1 MKIIKILFLSSTL
14 LTLSAC
20 SMFQF
25 GGTKTKPVEVVNIEE
40 RPPMFHPPLPMEMQ
54 MVNFDWEILT
64 PDIMREYLQLVEE
77 GKAPKQAYYALT
89 TKDYENISNN
99 MAEIRRYTR
108 DILAIVEY
116 YRSLDDEEED
126 QYSLIGVET
135 IGQSS
140 GMEGEG
146 EEEDVFLKL

>member
-1 MKIIKILFLSSTL
+1 MKVIRILFISYTL

-25 GGTKTKPVEVVNIEE
+25 GGNKTKPVEVVNIEE

-64 PDIMREYLQLVEE
+64 PDIMREYLQLIEE

-99 MAEIRRYTR
+99 MAEIKRYTR

-126 QYSLIGVET
+126 DG
-135 IGQSS
+135 
-140 GMEGEG
+140 
-146 EEEDVFLKL
+146 

>member
-1 MKIIKILFLSSTL
+1 MKVIRIIFISFTL

-25 GGTKTKPVEVVNIEE
+25 GGAKTKPVEVVNIEE

-64 PDIMREYLQLVEE
+64 PDIKREYLQLIEE

-99 MAEIRRYTR
+99 MAEIKRYTR

-116 YRSLDDEEED
+116 YRSLDDEEE
-126 QYSLIGVET
+126 
-135 IGQSS
+135 
-140 GMEGEG
+140 
-146 EEEDVFLKL
+146 EDG

>member
-1 MKIIKILFLSSTL
+1 MKVIRILFISFTL

-20 SMFQF
+20 SLFQF
-25 GGTKTKPVEVVNIEE
+25 GGAKTKPIEVVNIEE

-64 PDIMREYLQLVEE
+64 PDIMREYLQLIEE
-77 GKAPKQAYYALT
+77 GKAPRQAYYALT

-126 QYSLIGVET
+126 DG
-135 IGQSS
+135 
-140 GMEGEG
+140 
-146 EEEDVFLKL
+146 

>member
-1 MKIIKILFLSSTL
+1 MKVIRIIFISFTL

-20 SMFQF
+20 SLFQF
-25 GGTKTKPVEVVNIEE
+25 GGAKTKPVEVINIEE

-64 PDIMREYLQLVEE
+64 PDIMKEYLQLIEE

-99 MAEIRRYTR
+99 MAEIKRYTR

-116 YRSLDDEEED
+116 YRSLDDEEE
-126 QYSLIGVET
+126 
-135 IGQSS
+135 
-140 GMEGEG
+140 
-146 EEEDVFLKL
+146 EDG

>member
-1 MKIIKILFLSSTL
+1 MKVIRILFISFTL

-25 GGTKTKPVEVVNIEE
+25 GGAKTKPIEVVNIEE

-64 PDIMREYLQLVEE
+64 PDIMREYLQLIEE
-77 GKAPKQAYYALT
+77 GKAPRQAYYALT

-126 QYSLIGVET
+126 G
-135 IGQSS
+135 
-140 GMEGEG
+140 
-146 EEEDVFLKL
+146 

>member
-1 MKIIKILFLSSTL
+1 MKIL
-14 LTLSAC
+14 LTASLIILMAGC
-20 SMFQF
+20 SLFPI
-25 GGTKTKPVEVVNIEE
+25 GGTRTKPVEVVNIEE

-54 MVNFDWEILT
+54 LVAVDWEILT
-64 PDIMREYLQLVEE
+64 PEILQEYLKLVEE
-77 GKAPKQAYYALT
+77 GKAPRQAYYALT

-126 QYSLIGVET
+126 DG
-135 IGQSS
+135 
-140 GMEGEG
+140 
-146 EEEDVFLKL
+146 

>member
-1 MKIIKILFLSSTL
+1 MKAIRILFISFTL

-25 GGTKTKPVEVVNIEE
+25 GGSKTKPIEVVNIEE

-64 PDIMREYLQLVEE
+64 PDIMREYLQLIEE

-116 YRSLDDEEED
+116 YRSLDDEEE
-126 QYSLIGVET
+126 
-135 IGQSS
+135 
-140 GMEGEG
+140 
-146 EEEDVFLKL
+146 EDG

>member
-1 MKIIKILFLSSTL
+1 MKVIRIIFISFTL

-25 GGTKTKPVEVVNIEE
+25 GGAKTKPVEVVNIEE

-64 PDIMREYLQLVEE
+64 PDIMREYLQLIEE

-126 QYSLIGVET
+126 DG
-135 IGQSS
+135 
-140 GMEGEG
+140 
-146 EEEDVFLKL
+146 

>member
-1 MKIIKILFLSSTL
+1 MKAIRILFISFTL

-25 GGTKTKPVEVVNIEE
+25 GGSKTKPVEVVNIEE

-64 PDIMREYLQLVEE
+64 PDIMKEYLQLIEE

-99 MAEIRRYTR
+99 MAEIRRYTS

-126 QYSLIGVET
+126 DG
-135 IGQSS
+135 
-140 GMEGEG
+140 
-146 EEEDVFLKL
+146 

>member
-1 MKIIKILFLSSTL
+1 MKVIRILFISFTL

-25 GGTKTKPVEVVNIEE
+25 GGAKTKPVEVVNIEE

-64 PDIMREYLQLVEE
+64 PDIMREYLQLIEE
-77 GKAPKQAYYALT
+77 GKAPRQAYYALT

-116 YRSLDDEEED
+116 YRSLDDEED
-126 QYSLIGVET
+126 DG
-135 IGQSS
+135 
-140 GMEGEG
+140 
-146 EEEDVFLKL
+146 

>member
-1 MKIIKILFLSSTL
+1 MKAIRILFISFTL

-25 GGTKTKPVEVVNIEE
+25 GGSKTKPVEVVNIEE

-64 PDIMREYLQLVEE
+64 PDIMREYLQLIEE

-99 MAEIRRYTR
+99 MAEIKRYTR

-126 QYSLIGVET
+126 DG
-135 IGQSS
+135 
-140 GMEGEG
+140 
-146 EEEDVFLKL
+146 

>member
-1 MKIIKILFLSSTL
+1 MKIL
-14 LTLSAC
+14 LTASLIILMAGC
-20 SMFQF
+20 SLFPI
-25 GGTKTKPVEVVNIEE
+25 GGTRTKPVEVVNIEE

-54 MVNFDWEILT
+54 MVAVDWEILT
-64 PDIMREYLQLVEE
+64 PEILQEYLKLVEE
-77 GKAPKQAYYALT
+77 GKAPRQAYYALT

-126 QYSLIGVET
+126 DG
-135 IGQSS
+135 
-140 GMEGEG
+140 
-146 EEEDVFLKL
+146 

>member
-1 MKIIKILFLSSTL
+1 MKVIRIIFISFTL

-25 GGTKTKPVEVVNIEE
+25 GGAKTKPVEVVNIEE

-64 PDIMREYLQLVEE
+64 PDIMKEYLQLIEE
-77 GKAPKQAYYALT
+77 GKAPQQAYYALT

-99 MAEIRRYTR
+99 MAEIKRYTR

-116 YRSLDDEEED
+116 YRSLDDEEEND
-126 QYSLIGVET
+126 G
-135 IGQSS
+135 
-140 GMEGEG
+140 
-146 EEEDVFLKL
+146 

>member
-1 MKIIKILFLSSTL
+1 MKAIRILFISFTL

-25 GGTKTKPVEVVNIEE
+25 GGSKTKPVEVVNIEE

-64 PDIMREYLQLVEE
+64 PDIMKEYLQLIEE

-99 MAEIRRYTR
+99 MAEIKRYTR

-126 QYSLIGVET
+126 DG
-135 IGQSS
+135 
-140 GMEGEG
+140 
-146 EEEDVFLKL
+146 

>member
-1 MKIIKILFLSSTL
+1 MKVIRILFISFTL

-20 SMFQF
+20 SLFQF
-25 GGTKTKPVEVVNIEE
+25 GGAKTKPVEVINIEE

-64 PDIMREYLQLVEE
+64 PDIMREYLQLIEE

-116 YRSLDDEEED
+116 YRSLDDEED
-126 QYSLIGVET
+126 DG
-135 IGQSS
+135 
-140 GMEGEG
+140 
-146 EEEDVFLKL
+146 

>member
-1 MKIIKILFLSSTL
+1 MKVIRILFISFTL

-25 GGTKTKPVEVVNIEE
+25 GGAKTKPVEVVNIEE

-64 PDIMREYLQLVEE
+64 PDIMKEYLQLIEE
-77 GKAPKQAYYALT
+77 GKAPQQAYYALT

-99 MAEIRRYTR
+99 MAEIKRYTR

-116 YRSLDDEEED
+116 YRSLDDEEEND
-126 QYSLIGVET
+126 G
-135 IGQSS
+135 
-140 GMEGEG
+140 
-146 EEEDVFLKL
+146 

>member
-1 MKIIKILFLSSTL
+1 MKVIRIIFISFTL

-25 GGTKTKPVEVVNIEE
+25 GGAKTKPVEVVNIEE

-64 PDIMREYLQLVEE
+64 PDIMKEYLQLIEE

-99 MAEIRRYTR
+99 MAEIKRYTR
-108 DILAIVEY
+108 DILAILEY
-116 YRSLDDEEED
+116 YRSLDDEEE
-126 QYSLIGVET
+126 
-135 IGQSS
+135 
-140 GMEGEG
+140 
-146 EEEDVFLKL
+146 EDG

>member
-1 MKIIKILFLSSTL
+1 MKTIKIIFVSLIL

-25 GGTKTKPVEVVNIEE
+25 GGAKTKPVEVVNIEE

-64 PDIMREYLQLVEE
+64 PDIMREYLQLIEE

-99 MAEIRRYTR
+99 MAEIKRYTR

-126 QYSLIGVET
+126 G
-135 IGQSS
+135 
-140 GMEGEG
+140 
-146 EEEDVFLKL
+146 

>member
-1 MKIIKILFLSSTL
+1 MKVIRILFISFTL
-14 LTLSAC
+14 LALSAC

-25 GGTKTKPVEVVNIEE
+25 GGAKTKPVEVVNIEE

-64 PDIMREYLQLVEE
+64 PDIMREYLQLIEE
-77 GKAPKQAYYALT
+77 GKAPRQAYYALT

-99 MAEIRRYTR
+99 MAEIKRYTR

-116 YRSLDDEEED
+116 YRSLDDEEE
-126 QYSLIGVET
+126 
-135 IGQSS
+135 
-140 GMEGEG
+140 
-146 EEEDVFLKL
+146 EDG

>member
-1 MKIIKILFLSSTL
+1 MKAIRILFISFTL

-25 GGTKTKPVEVVNIEE
+25 GGSKTKPVEVVNIEE

-64 PDIMREYLQLVEE
+64 PDIMREYLQLIEE

-116 YRSLDDEEED
+116 YRSLDDEEE
-126 QYSLIGVET
+126 
-135 IGQSS
+135 
-140 GMEGEG
+140 
-146 EEEDVFLKL
+146 EDG

>member
-1 MKIIKILFLSSTL
+1 MKVIRILFISFTL

-25 GGTKTKPVEVVNIEE
+25 GGAKTKPVEVVNIEE

-64 PDIMREYLQLVEE
+64 PDIMKEYLQLIEE

-99 MAEIRRYTR
+99 MAEIKRYTR

-126 QYSLIGVET
+126 G
-135 IGQSS
+135 
-140 GMEGEG
+140 
-146 EEEDVFLKL
+146 

>member
-1 MKIIKILFLSSTL
+1 MKVIRILFISFTL
-14 LTLSAC
+14 LTLSGC

-25 GGTKTKPVEVVNIEE
+25 GGAKTKPVEVVNIEE

-64 PDIMREYLQLVEE
+64 PDIMREYLQLIEE

-99 MAEIRRYTR
+99 MAEIKRYTR

-126 QYSLIGVET
+126 G
-135 IGQSS
+135 
-140 GMEGEG
+140 
-146 EEEDVFLKL
+146 

>member
-1 MKIIKILFLSSTL
+1 MRVTKVLGIAFIL

-25 GGTKTKPVEVVNIEE
+25 GGTKTKPIEVVNIEE

-54 MVNFDWEILT
+54 LVTVDWEILT
-64 PDIMREYLQLVEE
+64 PEILTEYLQLVEE
-77 GKAPKQAYYALT
+77 GKAPRQAYYALT

-99 MAEIRRYTR
+99 MAEIKRYTR

-126 QYSLIGVET
+126 E
-135 IGQSS
+135 
-140 GMEGEG
+140 
-146 EEEDVFLKL
+146 

>member
-1 MKIIKILFLSSTL
+1 MKVIRILFISFTL

-64 PDIMREYLQLVEE
+64 PDIMREYLKLIEE
-77 GKAPKQAYYALT
+77 GKAPRQAYYALT

-126 QYSLIGVET
+126 DG
-135 IGQSS
+135 
-140 GMEGEG
+140 
-146 EEEDVFLKL
+146 

>member
-1 MKIIKILFLSSTL
+1 MKIL
-14 LTLSAC
+14 LTASLIILMAGC
-20 SMFQF
+20 SIFPF
-25 GGTKTKPVEVVNIEE
+25 GGNKTKPIEVVNIAE

-54 MVNFDWEILT
+54 LVGVDWEILT
-64 PDIMREYLQLVEE
+64 PEILQEYLRLVEE
-77 GKAPKQAYYALT
+77 GKAPRQAYYALT

-126 QYSLIGVET
+126 DG
-135 IGQSS
+135 
-140 GMEGEG
+140 
-146 EEEDVFLKL
+146 

>member
-1 MKIIKILFLSSTL
+1 MKKILAVSLVFLMAGCSL
-14 LTLSAC
+14 L
-20 SMFQF
+20 QF
-25 GGTKTKPVEVVNIEE
+25 GGPKTRPVEVVNIEE

-64 PDIMREYLQLVEE
+64 PDIMREYLQLVEA
-77 GKAPKQAYYALT
+77 GKAPRQAYYALT

-126 QYSLIGVET
+126 G
-135 IGQSS
+135 
-140 GMEGEG
+140 
-146 EEEDVFLKL
+146 

>member
-1 MKIIKILFLSSTL
+1 MRVTKVLGIAFIR

-25 GGTKTKPVEVVNIEE
+25 GGTKTKPIEVVNIEE

-54 MVNFDWEILT
+54 LVTVDWEILT
-64 PDIMREYLQLVEE
+64 PEILTEYLQLVEE
-77 GKAPKQAYYALT
+77 GKAPRQAYYALT

-99 MAEIRRYTR
+99 MAEIKRYTR

-126 QYSLIGVET
+126 E
-135 IGQSS
+135 
-140 GMEGEG
+140 
-146 EEEDVFLKL
+146 

>member
-1 MKIIKILFLSSTL
+1 MKVIRILFISFTL

-25 GGTKTKPVEVVNIEE
+25 GGAKTKPIEVVNIEE

-64 PDIMREYLQLVEE
+64 PDIMREYLQLIEE
-77 GKAPKQAYYALT
+77 GKAPRQAYYALT

-126 QYSLIGVET
+126 NG
-135 IGQSS
+135 
-140 GMEGEG
+140 
-146 EEEDVFLKL
+146 